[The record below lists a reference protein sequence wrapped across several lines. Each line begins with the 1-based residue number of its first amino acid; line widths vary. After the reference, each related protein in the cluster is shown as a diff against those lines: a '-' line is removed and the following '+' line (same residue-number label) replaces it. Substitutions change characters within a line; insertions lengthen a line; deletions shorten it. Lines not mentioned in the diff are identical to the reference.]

1 MQEKITR
8 SRAPLRISFGGG
20 GTEIDPYRTN
30 YGGEILNTTI
40 SLYAYTTIK
49 HSLDKNIVTFIA
61 SDLQITETYKVSDI
75 FNNQLLY
82 EKSRLKIL
90 IATFY
95 TLLKP
100 ISDVERLALEITT
113 FCDAPPGSGLGSSST
128 LTVSLIKAFNNRF
141 SLGYDK
147 HKIAETAFHIERVI
161 LGFKGGQ
168 QDQYSAAFGGL
179 NYIKFKKNNSVDVQ
193 PIAISKN
200 LLNEFEASL
209 LLAYTGI
216 SRDSGNIIEAQIKKD
231 KSGNNSYIEDM
242 NKLKKIARL
251 MKKSL
256 ENKDIA
262 SFGKLLHESWI
273 IKRTLTKM
281 ITNSYIDD
289 IYNLSRSLGA
299 YGGKISG
306 AGGGGFFTIICDPEN
321 KGNIYN
327 RLTDLGN
334 KLFTFKFT
342 KNGASSW
349 EV

>member
-1 MQEKITR
+1 
-8 SRAPLRISFGGG
+8 
-20 GTEIDPYRTN
+20 
-30 YGGEILNTTI
+30 
-40 SLYAYTTIK
+40 
-49 HSLDKNIVTFIA
+49 
-61 SDLQITETYKVSDI
+61 
-75 FNNQLLY
+75 
-82 EKSRLKIL
+82 
-90 IATFY
+90 
-95 TLLKP
+95 
-100 ISDVERLALEITT
+100 
-113 FCDAPPGSGLGSSST
+113 
-128 LTVSLIKAFNNRF
+128 
-141 SLGYDK
+141 
-147 HKIAETAFHIERVI
+147 
-161 LGFKGGQ
+161 
-168 QDQYSAAFGGL
+168 
-179 NYIKFKKNNSVDVQ
+179 
-193 PIAISKN
+193 KN